1 MFREATVWEL
11 RLGKIASFVFTG
23 LFVFLLI
30 RNVENFARDEWWHL
44 AIDYGTYV
52 TGFFFYSSIL
62 CSWLFFKNPQREAKY
77 YLLCFEFIEKRIPR
91 WQGGYHQMR
100 PALSV

>member
-30 RNVENFARDEWWHL
+30 SNVENFARD
-44 AIDYGTYV
+44 
-52 TGFFFYSSIL
+52 
-62 CSWLFFKNPQREAKY
+62 
-77 YLLCFEFIEKRIPR
+77 
-91 WQGGYHQMR
+91 
-100 PALSV
+100 